1 MVIARAALRREAIPL
16 VAVKRT
22 GLLRRPPRRTPRND
36 IYMNIVVSGI
46 QPSGPLHIG
55 NYLGALR
62 YWLELQKNPK
72 NECYFFIADLHALTQ
87 GKSAKELRENT
98 LALVAE
104 LLALGIDP
112 KKSSFFVQSQVPA
125 HAELGWILN
134 CVTPIGELERMTQ
147 YKDKAARQKSNV
159 NVGLLTY
166 PVLQAADILI
176 YHGNA
181 VPVGEDQVQH
191 LELTRTIARWFNQ
204 RYGATFPEPKPFLT
218 PTPRVMSLT
227 SPLQK
232 MSKSLGEKNVIGL
245 ADEPALLKAK
255 IAKAV
260 TESTGV
266 IPVRYEKGA
275 WSLKPEAE
283 KNEGI
288 AGAFN
293 LLKLLEVFG
302 TPAQN
307 KHFASGSISYRALK
321 ETLAD
326 AVAEHFA
333 DFRAKRAALLKNKTS
348 LEAKLA
354 ASAKHA
360 NVVANKT
367 LETVRKKVGI
377 R

>member
-1 MVIARAALRREAIPL
+1 MP
-16 VAVKRT
+16 
-22 GLLRRPPRRTPRND
+22 
-36 IYMNIVVSGI
+36 NIVVSGI

-98 LALVAE
+98 LTLVAE

-227 SPLQK
+227 SPL
-232 MSKSLGEKNVIGL
+232 
-245 ADEPALLKAK
+245 
-255 IAKAV
+255 
-260 TESTGV
+260 
-266 IPVRYEKGA
+266 
-275 WSLKPEAE
+275 
-283 KNEGI
+283 
-288 AGAFN
+288 
-293 LLKLLEVFG
+293 
-302 TPAQN
+302 
-307 KHFASGSISYRALK
+307 
-321 ETLAD
+321 
-326 AVAEHFA
+326 
-333 DFRAKRAALLKNKTS
+333 
-348 LEAKLA
+348 
-354 ASAKHA
+354 
-360 NVVANKT
+360 
-367 LETVRKKVGI
+367 
-377 R
+377 